1 MLAAGTGNPYAIP
14 EKTAH
19 YVVQWVHGAKATWG
33 LVRARALPLSP
44 ASGVSATA
52 AVVAAAQDMDYIGI
66 WNERASDG
74 TYVKTLRSAL
84 DAAG

>member
-1 MLAAGTGNPYAIP
+1 M
-14 EKTAH
+14 
-19 YVVQWVHGAKATWG
+19 
-33 LVRARALPLSP
+33 
-44 ASGVSATA
+44 SATA

-74 TYVKTLRSAL
+74 AYVKTLRSAL